1 MELTLLNSLILL
13 VAVPA
18 AFVLSSSAGLG
29 GSLIMVPALA
39 MVFGIKEGVAMAA
52 LLLAVNNLAKLGAYR
67 QTLPFKP
74 AALITVAVVSGAAFG
89 ATLMLRA
96 PEHWVT
102 VIVITAFLATF
113 LVDLLPQANSNSNRA
128 RKGWAGALALTSGAT
143 SGFSG
148 MSGPL
153 KGVAIR
159 SLNLQRQYFVGA
171 AAIVSLAGD
180 ATKAL
185 VFAKG
190 GLLGQSELQIAAMLI
205 PVMILSTLAGR
216 NLNQRLGEKGYAIL
230 FWAVMIGYTGRL
242 VLAA

>member
-1 MELTLLNSLILL
+1 MELTLFNCL
-13 VAVPA
+13 VLFLAVPA

-39 MVFGIKEGVAMAA
+39 MVLGVKEGVALAA
-52 LLLAVNNLAKLGAYR
+52 LLLAVNNLTKLGAYR
-67 QTLPFKP
+67 ATLPFKA
-74 AALITVAVVSGAAFG
+74 AALITMAVVSGAAFG
-89 ATLMLRA
+89 ATLMLKA
-96 PEHWVT
+96 PEHWVST
-102 VIVITAFLATF
+102 VVIVAFALT
-113 LVDLLPQANSNSNRA
+113 LLTDLLPNNGALNGWA
-128 RKGWAGALALTSGAT
+128 RKSWAGLLALTSGAT

-159 SLNLQRQYFVGA
+159 SLKLERQYFVGA

-190 GLLGQSELQIAAMLI
+190 GLLGQTELLIAATLI
-205 PVMILSTLAGR
+205 PVMVLSTLAGR
-216 NLNQRLGEKGYAIL
+216 GLNQRLGEKGYVIL
-230 FWAVMIGYTGRL
+230 FWAVMLGYTGRL
-242 VLAA
+242 LLAQ